1 MIDLIECVNYLNPVE
16 SWDNIWIF
24 EINNG
29 DPYWFCL
36 ELEIG

>member
-1 MIDLIECVNYLNPVE
+1 MIDLIECTNYFDPIG